1 MTLCYC
7 LDPTSM
13 ILFQLRQKQEAF
25 MILKLGLPKGSLQ
38 ESTFNIFKK
47 AGFNINSS
55 SRSYYP
61 GVDDPEISITLV
73 RAQEMAR
80 YVAEGVFDAGLT
92 GYEWMVES
100 GRASWRD
107 SSKIS

>member
-1 MTLCYC
+1 
-7 LDPTSM
+7 
-13 ILFQLRQKQEAF
+13 

-61 GVDDPEISITLV
+61 GVDDPEIAITLV
-73 RAQEMAR
+73 RAQEMPR
-80 YVAEGVFDAGLT
+80 YVAEGIFDDRRLVQHRRRRGEPLRRQNIHQF
-92 GYEWMVES
+92 YHLP
-100 GRASWRD
+100 RD
-107 SSKIS
+107 GK